1 MAISDGVLLVEDA
14 AAGYPCFLDIVLTL
28 CFAMTRRPEM
38 GYLPEGTLLYFPSI
52 FFFRSPPI

>member
-14 AAGYPCFLDIVLTL
+14 AAGYLAADFVRTL
-28 CFAMTRRPEM
+28 CFTMSRRLEI

-52 FFFRSPPI
+52 FFFGSPPI